1 MVWLP
6 LPLIGAEASPE
17 TWALGL
23 ALAVVFVGVLLA
35 DNRGLSQGPREAR
48 AHASAAFLTLLAL
61 AVQAASG
68 SHILDCVL
76 IYPATAAVWIFNRR
90 PARTGWVLLCSA
102 LPSVSVLWTGAR
114 TDVLLPLMTAL
125 ILSTVLINVALRTMR
140 ARHRALM
147 SAIHDTVGQELTLLA
162 LEGDRALARGSH
174 GPEAAALHVMTSRI
188 RLLLRSTERSLSS
201 PDGVDVPDLDE
212 EVEKA
217 VCALTGTSV
226 FFRIDIAVPVHFP
239 ELEGVLAGLL
249 REAVTNLLR
258 HAGAATEFHF
268 TATLSGDRVQ
278 LSFGN
283 DGAPPPPLR
292 MGLGVTGMRD
302 RVAALGGVLT
312 ARLHDDRFLAR
323 GVLPAPHPVLRLAG
337 REAA

>member
-1 MVWLP
+1 VGWLP
-6 LPLIGAEASPE
+6 LPLIGAEASPAI
-17 TWALGL
+17 WALGL
-23 ALAVVFVGVLLA
+23 ILAMTFVGALWA
-35 DNRGLSQGPREAR
+35 DSRGLAQGPREVR
-48 AHASAAFLTLLAL
+48 AHISAASLTLLAL
-61 AVQAASG
+61 AMQKATG
-68 SHILDCVL
+68 SHILDCAL

-90 PARTGWVLLCSA
+90 WARIGWVLLCGA
-102 LPSVSVLWTGAR
+102 LPSVSALWIGAR
-114 TDVLLPLMTAL
+114 TDALLPLMTAL

-162 LEGDRALARGSH
+162 LEGDRALARGSRS
-174 GPEAAALHVMTSRI
+174 PEAAALHVMTSRI

-201 PDGVDVPDLDE
+201 PDGVDGPHLEE

-217 VCALTGTSV
+217 VCALTGTNI
-226 FFRIDIAVPVHFP
+226 FFRIEVHIPVHSA
-239 ELEGVLAGLL
+239 ELQGVLAGLL

-258 HAGAATEFHF
+258 HAGSATEFHF
-268 TATLSGDRVQ
+268 TATLSGDRVH

-292 MGLGVTGMRD
+292 MGLGMTGMRD
-302 RVAALGGVLT
+302 RVTALGGFFT
-312 ARLHDDRFLAR
+312 AQLRDDRFLAR
-323 GVLPAPHPVLRLAG
+323 GVLPAPRPALRLAG